1 MKNNLLAIGLL
12 FASYA
17 ALGQN
22 GWTVCNAPAF
32 NGRIDDLVM
41 VNGQTGYA
49 VGSAGGG
56 GQIVK
61 TTDGGNNWTFLNLEP
76 NVHHR
81 SVEFFDAEKGFVG
94 GFTLGGTKVLQKTTD
109 GGATWTNI
117 TGLLHPKARRGICGM
132 AVADANT
139 IYAGGNWFDDSGY
152 IVKSTNGGESW
163 SFIDMSEY
171 ASSIIDMYFLNKD
184 TGFVTGKGPDPLNN
198 AVILYT
204 TDGGVTWDYK
214 FHNFE
219 ELNAYVWKIQRLNKQ
234 VWFASIQ
241 NLGNVPPRILKS
253 INGGMTWQKIEIP
266 VAHYNIQGVGFIDP
280 LLGWAGGENGKLFE
294 TKDGGLTW
302 DSIPVIPYMN
312 RVVKLN
318 SNSMLATGT
327 QIWKYNGTGT
337 YPAIPATRHA
347 WLTCYP
353 NPVKDVLTM
362 NAAITNPSRIVV
374 AVYDQAGRRVKVV
387 ENADRAGGSYQYFLD
402 TKSFQP
408 GVYHVVLKTHEDQ
421 CAVSVVV
428 SR

>member
-1 MKNNLLAIGLL
+1 MKNNLLAIGFL

-61 TTDGGNNWTFLNLEP
+61 TIDGGNNWTFLKQEAG
-76 NVHHR
+76 VHLR
-81 SVEFFDAEKGFVG
+81 SVEFFNTEKGFVG
-94 GFTLGGTKVLQKTTD
+94 GFTLSGTKIFQKTTD
-109 GGATWTNI
+109 GGVTWTDI
-117 TGLLHPKARRGICGM
+117 TGSLPAKARKGICGM
-132 AVADANT
+132 AVADENT
-139 IYAGGNWFDDSGY
+139 IYAGGAWFEDSGY
-152 IVKSTNGGESW
+152 IAKSTNGGESW
-163 SFIDMSEY
+163 SLIDMHEY
-171 ASSIIDMYFLNKD
+171 TSGVIDMHFLNKD
-184 TGFVTGKGPDPLNN
+184 TGFVTGMGPEPLRN

-204 TDGGVTWDYK
+204 TNGGISWEYK

-219 ELNAYVWKIQRLNKQ
+219 DLNAYVWKIQRLNKL
-234 VWFASIQ
+234 VWFASIE
-241 NLGNVPPRILKS
+241 NFGNVTPRVLKS
-253 INGGMTWQKIEIP
+253 IDGGMTWKKFEVDASP
-266 VAHYNIQGVGFIDP
+266 YNIQGIGFIDP
-280 LLGWAGGENGKLFE
+280 MHGWTGGAAGKSFE

-302 DSIPVIPYMN
+302 DSIPIIPYMN

-337 YPAIPATRHA
+337 YPAIPATRYA

-353 NPVKDVLTM
+353 NPVRDVLTM
-362 NAAITNPSRIVV
+362 NVAITNPSRVMV

-402 TKSFQP
+402 TKGFSP
-408 GVYHVVLKTHEDQ
+408 GVYHVALKTHEDQ
-421 CAVSVVV
+421 CTVSVVV